1 MKGTKYFW
9 IIWGLHFSILATG
22 VLQNWVEMYNR
33 GTYGGYKSGYKSD
46 YKSGY
51 KSSRHYGE
59 YGVSRLFSYKTI
71 NIFMQML

>member
-1 MKGTKYFW
+1 MKGTIFS
-9 IIWGLHFSILATG
+9 GLFKVGIFF
-22 VLQNWVEMYNR
+22 VLQNWIEMYNG

-59 YGVSRLFSYKTI
+59 YGVSRLFSYMTI
-71 NIFMQML
+71 HMFVEML